1 MLLVVSTVTVLVA
14 AGDDIALFMTAV
26 GVGIPLVVVFAD
38 LQVGKYFPW
47 SLQP

>member
-1 MLLVVSTVTVLVA
+1 MVVLTLRAIDPAAPNGITLLVGL
-14 AGDDIALFMTAV
+14 
-26 GVGIPLVVVFAD
+26 GIVLVVVLAD